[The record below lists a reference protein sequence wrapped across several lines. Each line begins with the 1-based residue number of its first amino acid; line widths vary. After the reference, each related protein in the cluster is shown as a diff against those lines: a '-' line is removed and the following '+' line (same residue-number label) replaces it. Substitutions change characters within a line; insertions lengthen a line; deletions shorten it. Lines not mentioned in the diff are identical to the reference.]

1 MDNAEDNHDILNKL
15 CFILFKVS
23 LCPVP
28 TYLRMPKRNICLKIE
43 FFPIILILFYH
54 HFIFS
59 EGPPFLALLV
69 SLGPWTSELRIFE
82 KEIDPS
88 LRWIYSGEL
97 RRKIMW
103 CLVYCSKINVIDMR
117 NDIVIY
123 MAFYWFVFRTTRK
136 FTAAASLTPWAGM
149 KIGCKPFSP

>member
-69 SLGPWTSELRIFE
+69 CWSALDLGRQNSEYLKKKLIQALDGFIQENYEE
-82 KEIDPS
+82 K
-88 LRWIYSGEL
+88 
-97 RRKIMW
+97 
-103 CLVYCSKINVIDMR
+103 
-117 NDIVIY
+117 
-123 MAFYWFVFRTTRK
+123 
-136 FTAAASLTPWAGM
+136 
-149 KIGCKPFSP
+149 